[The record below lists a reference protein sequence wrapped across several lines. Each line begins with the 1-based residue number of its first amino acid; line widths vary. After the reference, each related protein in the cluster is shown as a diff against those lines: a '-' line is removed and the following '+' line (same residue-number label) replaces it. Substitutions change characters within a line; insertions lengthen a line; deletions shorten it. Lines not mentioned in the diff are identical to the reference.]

1 MNSTTFEF
9 KMTVKETVTEG
20 KLYYSIGEV
29 AKMLN
34 LTASQIRFWE
44 TEFPHLRP
52 KTNRKGDRRYRS
64 EDIDQIKVIQRL
76 VKEQGYTL
84 QGAKEYLDKKK
95 NVKNKEAV
103 NQLKRIKVFLLE
115 LREILV
121 NEMPKQSGPSL
132 FD

>member
-1 MNSTTFEF
+1 
-9 KMTVKETVTEG
+9 
-20 KLYYSIGEV
+20 
-29 AKMLN
+29 
-34 LTASQIRFWE
+34 
-44 TEFPHLRP
+44 LRP
-52 KTNRKGDRRYRS
+52 KTNRKGDRRYRP
-64 EDIDQIKVIQRL
+64 EDIEQIKVIQRL

-121 NEMPKQSGPSL
+121 NEMPRQNGPSL

>member
-1 MNSTTFEF
+1 M
-9 KMTVKETVTEG
+9 
-20 KLYYSIGEV
+20 
-29 AKMLN
+29 
-34 LTASQIRFWE
+34 
-44 TEFPHLRP
+44 RP
-52 KTNRKGDRRYRS
+52 KTNRKGDRRYRP
-64 EDIDQIKVIQRL
+64 EDIEQIKVIQRL

-121 NEMPKQSGPSL
+121 NEMPRQNGPSL

>member
-20 KLYYSIGEV
+20 KIYYSIGEV
-29 AKMLN
+29 AKMLG

-52 KTNRKGDRRYRS
+52 KTNRKGDRRYRP
-64 EDIDQIKVIQRL
+64 EEIEQIKVIQRL
-76 VKEQGYTL
+76 VKELGYTL

-115 LREILV
+115 LREILI
-121 NEMPKQSGPSL
+121 NEMPKQNGPTL